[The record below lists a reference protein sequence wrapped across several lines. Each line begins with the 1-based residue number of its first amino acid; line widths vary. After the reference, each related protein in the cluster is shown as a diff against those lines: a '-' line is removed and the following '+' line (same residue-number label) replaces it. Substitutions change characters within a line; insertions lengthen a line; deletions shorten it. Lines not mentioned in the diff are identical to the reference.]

1 MTAPETTMQTANAH
15 NGPEPTIRVD
25 NVSKWFGNVVA
36 VNEVSLEI
44 APGITGL
51 LGPNGAGKTTLL
63 HMMTGLSATSRGTIT
78 VLGQPARGD
87 TQLYRQIGVMTEHQ
101 AVYDFYTGR
110 EFVEFSARMHKLDD
124 IPDAVQKAIE
134 SVNMTD
140 AQDRRLSTYSR
151 GMRQRMRLAATLV
164 HDPPVL
170 VLDEPLNGTDP
181 RQRLE
186 FHDLARRLAA
196 EGRTIIVS
204 SHILEEVETLADNV
218 VLMVS
223 GKLAASGD
231 FRSIRELLDDRPYR
245 IRVTSTNQRALA
257 GGLIGNEAV
266 TSITIEDDGSI
277 LLLTH
282 DLPALQIQ
290 IATVARD
297 TGAILQTVEPQD
309 ESLES
314 VFTYIVER

>member
-1 MTAPETTMQTANAH
+1 MSTDEATVDNRVESSSDA
-15 NGPEPTIRVD
+15 TIVVD

-44 APGITGL
+44 RPGITGL

-63 HMMTGLSATSRGTIT
+63 HMMTGLSGASRGQVR
-78 VLGQPARGD
+78 VLGQPVRGD
-87 TQLYRQIGVMTEHQ
+87 TKLYRRIGVMTEHQ

-110 EFVEFSARMHKLDD
+110 EFVEFSARMHSL
-124 IPDAVQKAIE
+124 PDVPQAVDKAIE
-134 SVNMTD
+134 AVRMAD

-196 EGRTIIVS
+196 EGRTIVVS
-204 SHILEEVETLADNV
+204 SHILEEVETLADNI

-231 FRSIRELLDDRPYR
+231 FRSIRALLDDRPYQNTCHIHKPPR
-245 IRVTSTNQRALA
+245 ARRRPHAQR
-257 GGLIGNEAV
+257 GGDVRHHG
-266 TSITIEDDGSI
+266 
-277 LLLTH
+277 
-282 DLPALQIQ
+282 
-290 IATVARD
+290 
-297 TGAILQTVEPQD
+297 
-309 ESLES
+309 
-314 VFTYIVER
+314 

>member
-1 MTAPETTMQTANAH
+1 MSANATDMD
-15 NGPEPTIRVD
+15 PTIVVD
-25 NVSKWFGNVVA
+25 NVSKWYGNVVA

-44 APGITGL
+44 RPGITGL

-63 HMMTGLSATSRGTIT
+63 HMMTGLSATSQGQVQ
-78 VLGQPARGD
+78 VLGQRVRGD

-110 EFVEFSARMHKLDD
+110 EFVEFSARMHKL
-124 IPDAVQKAIE
+124 PNVEHAVTKALEAVRLVDAP
-134 SVNMTD
+134 
-140 AQDRRLSTYSR
+140 DRRLSTYSR

-164 HDPPVL
+164 HDPPIL

-196 EGRTIIVS
+196 EGRTIVIS
-204 SHILEEVETLADNV
+204 SHILEEVETLADNII
-218 VLMVS
+218 LMVS

-231 FRSIRELLDDRPYR
+231 FRSIRALLDDRPYQ
-245 IRVTSTNQRALA
+245 IRVTSTNARALA
-257 GGLIGNEAV
+257 GGLMRSEAV
-266 TSITIEDDGSI
+266 ASVTMNDDDSF
-277 LLLTH
+277 LLLTR
-282 DLPALQIQ
+282 DLPSLQLLLPR
-290 IATVARD
+290 AAKD
-297 TGAILQTVEPQD
+297 SGAILQTVEPQD

>member
-1 MTAPETTMQTANAH
+1 M
-15 NGPEPTIRVD
+15 NGNTGATIVAD
-25 NVSKWFGNVVA
+25 NVSKWYGNVVA

-44 APGITGL
+44 SPGITGL

-63 HMMTGLSATSRGTIT
+63 HMLTGLSGPSRGSVTI
-78 VLGQPARGD
+78 LGRPVRGD

-110 EFVEFSARMHKLDD
+110 EFVELSARMHRLDD
-124 IPDAVQKAIE
+124 IPTAVDRAID
-134 SVNMTD
+134 SVNMTF

-196 EGRTIIVS
+196 DGRTIVVS
-204 SHILEEVETLADNV
+204 SHILEEVETLADTII
-218 VLMVS
+218 LMVS

-231 FRSIRELLDDRPYR
+231 FRSIRALLDDRPYR
-245 IRVTSTNQRALA
+245 IRVTSTNPRALA
-257 GGLIGNEAV
+257 GGLIGSDAV
-266 TSITIEDDGSI
+266 NSVTMDDDDSII
-277 LLLTH
+277 LLTN
-282 DLPALQIQ
+282 DLPSLQTQ
-290 IATVARD
+290 LARVARD
-297 TGAILQTVEPQD
+297 AGSILQTVEPQD

>member
-1 MTAPETTMQTANAH
+1 MSAREA
-15 NGPEPTIRVD
+15 TISVD

-44 APGITGL
+44 GPGITGL

-63 HMMTGLSATSRGTIT
+63 HMMTGLSAVSEGKVT
-78 VLGQPARGD
+78 VLGQDVRGD

-110 EFVEFSARMHKLDD
+110 EFVAFSARMHKL
-124 IPDAVQKAIE
+124 PNVEQAVNKAIE
-134 SVNMTD
+134 AVRLVD

-164 HDPPVL
+164 HDPPIL

-196 EGRTIIVS
+196 EGRTVVIS
-204 SHILEEVETLADNV
+204 SHILEEVETLADNI

-231 FRSIRELLDDRPYR
+231 YRSIRALLEDRPYQ
-245 IRVTSTNQRALA
+245 IRVTSNNPRALA
-257 GGLIGNEAV
+257 GGLMANEAV
-266 TSITIEDDGSI
+266 TSVTMEDENSI
-277 LLLTH
+277 LLLTD
-282 DLPALQIQ
+282 DLPTLQLQ
-290 IATVARD
+290 LPRMARD
-297 TGAILQTVEPQD
+297 AGAVLQTVEPQD

>member
-1 MTAPETTMQTANAH
+1 MST
-15 NGPEPTIRVD
+15 NGATIVVD

-36 VNEVSLEI
+36 VNEISLEI
-44 APGITGL
+44 SPGITGL

-63 HMMTGLSATSRGTIT
+63 HMMTGLSATSRGNVT
-78 VLGQPARGD
+78 VLGRPVRGD
-87 TQLYRQIGVMTEHQ
+87 TNLYRQIGVMTEHQ

-110 EFVEFSARMHKLDD
+110 EFVELSARMHRLDD
-124 IPDAVQKAIE
+124 ASQAAEKAIA
-134 SVNMTD
+134 SVRMTD
-140 AQDRRLSTYSR
+140 AMDRRLSTYSR

-204 SHILEEVETLADNV
+204 SHILEEVETLADNI

-231 FRSIRELLDDRPYR
+231 FRSIRALLDDRPYR
-245 IRVTSTNQRALA
+245 IRVTSTSPRALA
-257 GGLIGNEAV
+257 GGLMNSEAV
-266 TSITIEDDGSI
+266 SSVAMEDNDSV
-277 LLLTH
+277 LLLTD
-282 DLPALQIQ
+282 DLPTLQTQLPVI
-290 IATVARD
+290 ARD
-297 TGAILQTVEPQD
+297 AGAVLQTVEPED

>member
-1 MTAPETTMQTANAH
+1 MST
-15 NGPEPTIRVD
+15 NGATIVVD

-36 VNEVSLEI
+36 VNEVSLEFG
-44 APGITGL
+44 PGITGL

-63 HMMTGLSATSRGTIT
+63 HMMTGLSATSRGSVT
-78 VLGQPARGD
+78 VLGRPVRGD
-87 TQLYRQIGVMTEHQ
+87 TGLYREIGVMTEHQ

-110 EFVEFSARMHKLDD
+110 EFVELSARMHKLDD
-124 IPDAVQKAIE
+124 VSHAAEKAIE
-134 SVNMTD
+134 SVRMTD

-164 HDPPVL
+164 HDPPIL

-204 SHILEEVETLADNV
+204 SHILEEVETLADNI

-231 FRSIRELLDDRPYR
+231 FRSIRALLDDRPYR
-245 IRVTSTNQRALA
+245 IRVTSTSPRALA
-257 GGLIGNEAV
+257 GGLMNSEAV
-266 TSITIEDDGSI
+266 SSVAMEDNDSV
-277 LLLTH
+277 LLLTD
-282 DLPALQIQ
+282 DLPTLQTQLPLI
-290 IATVARD
+290 ARD
-297 TGAILQTVEPQD
+297 AGAVLQTVEPED

>member
-1 MTAPETTMQTANAH
+1 MSTNEATVDDNVKSSSDA
-15 NGPEPTIRVD
+15 TIVVE

-44 APGITGL
+44 GPGITGL

-63 HMMTGLSATSRGTIT
+63 HMMTGLSAVSEGKVT
-78 VLGQPARGD
+78 VLGQDVRGD
-87 TQLYRQIGVMTEHQ
+87 SQLYRQIGVMTEHQ

-110 EFVEFSARMHKLDD
+110 EFVEFSARMHKLQNVEQ
-124 IPDAVQKAIE
+124 AVNKAIE
-134 SVNMTD
+134 AVRLVD

-164 HDPPVL
+164 HDPPIL

-196 EGRTIIVS
+196 DGRTLVIS
-204 SHILEEVETLADNV
+204 SHILEEVETLADNI

-231 FRSIRELLDDRPYR
+231 YRSIRALLDDRPYQ
-245 IRVTSTNQRALA
+245 IRVTSNNPRALA
-257 GGLIGNEAV
+257 GGLMANEAV
-266 TSITIEDDGSI
+266 TSVTMEAEDSI
-277 LLLTH
+277 LLLTD
-282 DLPALQIQ
+282 DLPTLQLQ
-290 IATVARD
+290 LPRVARD
-297 TGAILQTVEPQD
+297 AGAVLRTVEPQD

>member
-1 MTAPETTMQTANAH
+1 MSTDEAAVDNNTESSSDA
-15 NGPEPTIRVD
+15 TIVVD

-36 VNEVSLEI
+36 VNEVSLEFG
-44 APGITGL
+44 PGITGL

-63 HMMTGLSATSRGTIT
+63 HMMTGLSATSRGEVR
-78 VLGQPARGD
+78 VLGQPVRGD

-110 EFVEFSARMHKLDD
+110 EFVELSARMHKLDN
-124 IPDAVQKAIE
+124 IPDSVQRAIE
-134 SVNMTD
+134 AVNMTD

-164 HDPPVL
+164 HDPPIL

-186 FHDLARRLAA
+186 FHDLARSLAA
-196 EGRTIIVS
+196 EGRTIVVS
-204 SHILEEVETLADNV
+204 SHILEEVETLADNI

-231 FRSIRELLDDRPYR
+231 FRSIRALLDDRPYQ
-245 IRVTSTNQRALA
+245 IRVTSTNPRALA
-257 GGLIGNEAV
+257 GGLIGSDAV
-266 TSITIEDDGSI
+266 TSVTMEDDGSI
-277 LLLTH
+277 LFLTN
-282 DLPALQIQ
+282 DLPSLQLQ
-290 IATVARD
+290 LAGVARD
-297 TGAILQTVEPQD
+297 AGAVLQTVEPQD

>member
-1 MTAPETTMQTANAH
+1 MSANATDMA
-15 NGPEPTIRVD
+15 PTIVVD
-25 NVSKWFGNVVA
+25 NVSKWYGNVVA

-44 APGITGL
+44 RPGITGL

-63 HMMTGLSATSRGTIT
+63 HMMTGLSATSQGQVQ
-78 VLGQPARGD
+78 VLGQRVRGD

-110 EFVEFSARMHKLDD
+110 EFVEFSARMHKL
-124 IPDAVQKAIE
+124 PNVEQAVSKAIE
-134 SVNMTD
+134 AVRLVD

-164 HDPPVL
+164 HDPPIL

-196 EGRTIIVS
+196 EGRTIVIS
-204 SHILEEVETLADNV
+204 SHILEEVETLADNII
-218 VLMVS
+218 LMVS

-231 FRSIRELLDDRPYR
+231 FRSIRALLDDRPYQ
-245 IRVTSTNQRALA
+245 IRVTSTNARALA
-257 GGLIGNEAV
+257 GGLMRSEAV
-266 TSITIEDDGSI
+266 ASVTMNDDDSF
-277 LLLTH
+277 LLLTR
-282 DLPALQIQ
+282 DLPSLQLLLPR
-290 IATVARD
+290 AAKD
-297 TGAILQTVEPQD
+297 SGAILQTVEPQD

>member
-1 MTAPETTMQTANAH
+1 MSASDA
-15 NGPEPTIRVD
+15 TIVVD

-44 APGITGL
+44 GPGVTGL

-63 HMMTGLSATSRGTIT
+63 HMMTGLSAVSRGSVT
-78 VLGQPARGD
+78 VLGHPIRAD
-87 TQLYRQIGVMTEHQ
+87 TQLYRRIGVMTEHQ
-101 AVYDFYTGR
+101 AVYEFYTGR
-110 EFVEFSARMHKLDD
+110 EFVELSARMHKLDNID
-124 IPDAVQKAIE
+124 DAVDKAIE
-134 SVNMTD
+134 AVRMTD

-186 FHDLARRLAA
+186 FHDLTRSLAE
-196 EGRTIIVS
+196 EGRTIVVS
-204 SHILEEVETLADNV
+204 SHILEEVETLADNII
-218 VLMVS
+218 LMVS

-231 FRSIRELLDDRPYR
+231 FRSIRALIDDRPYQ
-245 IRVTSTNQRALA
+245 IRVTSTNPRALA
-257 GGLIGNEAV
+257 GGLIGLDAV
-266 TSITIEDDGSI
+266 ASVTMQEDDSV
-277 LLLTH
+277 LFLTN
-282 DLPALQIQ
+282 DLPALQAQ
-290 IATVARD
+290 LPRVARD
-297 TGAILQTVEPQD
+297 SGAVLQTVEPQD

>member
-1 MTAPETTMQTANAH
+1 MTTDEANVD
-15 NGPEPTIRVD
+15 NIVEPTSDATIVVD

-44 APGITGL
+44 GPGITGL

-63 HMMTGLSATSRGTIT
+63 HMMTGLSATSRGTVT

-110 EFVEFSARMHKLDD
+110 EFVEFSARMHKLTN
-124 IPDAVQKAIE
+124 IPEAVDKAIE
-134 SVNMTD
+134 SVNLVD

-186 FHDLARRLAA
+186 FHDLARRLAS
-196 EGRTIIVS
+196 EGRTIVVS

-231 FRSIRELLDDRPYR
+231 FHSIRELLDDRPYR

-257 GGLIGNEAV
+257 GGLIGSEAV
-266 TSITIEDDGSI
+266 TSVTMEDDGSI

-282 DLPALQIQ
+282 DLPTLQMQ
-290 IATVARD
+290 IATAARD
-297 TGAILQTVEPQD
+297 AGAVLQTVEPQD

>member
-1 MTAPETTMQTANAH
+1 MSTDEATVDNRVESSSDA
-15 NGPEPTIRVD
+15 TIVVD

-44 APGITGL
+44 RPGITGL

-63 HMMTGLSATSRGTIT
+63 HMMTGLSGASRGQVR
-78 VLGQPARGD
+78 VLGQPVRGD
-87 TQLYRQIGVMTEHQ
+87 TKLYRRIGVMTEHQ

-110 EFVEFSARMHKLDD
+110 EFVEFSARMHKLENVRDSVD
-124 IPDAVQKAIE
+124 RAIQAVRMA
-134 SVNMTD
+134 D

-196 EGRTIIVS
+196 EGRTIVVS
-204 SHILEEVETLADNV
+204 SHILEEVETLADNI

-231 FRSIRELLDDRPYR
+231 FRSIRALLDDRPYR
-245 IRVTSTNQRALA
+245 IRVTSTNPRALA
-257 GGLIGNEAV
+257 GGLMLSEAV
-266 TSITIEDDGSI
+266 TSVTMEGDGSV
-277 LLLTH
+277 LLLTD
-282 DLPALQIQ
+282 DLPTLQVQ
-290 IATVARD
+290 LPRVARD
-297 TGAILQTVEPQD
+297 TGTVLQTVEPQD

>member
-1 MTAPETTMQTANAH
+1 MTE
-15 NGPEPTIRVD
+15 NGATIVVD

-36 VNEVSLEI
+36 VNEISLEI
-44 APGITGL
+44 SPGITGL

-63 HMMTGLSATSRGTIT
+63 HMMTGLSATSRGNVT
-78 VLGQPARGD
+78 VLGRPVRGD
-87 TQLYRQIGVMTEHQ
+87 TNLYRQIGVMTEHQ

-110 EFVEFSARMHKLDD
+110 EFVELSARMHKLDD
-124 IPDAVQKAIE
+124 VSQAAEKAIE
-134 SVNMTD
+134 SVRMTD
-140 AQDRRLSTYSR
+140 AMDRRLSTYSR

-204 SHILEEVETLADNV
+204 SHILEEVETLADNI

-231 FRSIRELLDDRPYR
+231 FRSIRALLDDRPYR
-245 IRVTSTNQRALA
+245 IRVTSTSPRALA
-257 GGLIGNEAV
+257 GGLMNSEAV
-266 TSITIEDDGSI
+266 SSVAMEDNDSV
-277 LLLTH
+277 LLLTD
-282 DLPALQIQ
+282 DLPTLQTQLPVI
-290 IATVARD
+290 ARD
-297 TGAILQTVEPQD
+297 AGAVLQTVEPED

>member
-1 MTAPETTMQTANAH
+1 MSASEA
-15 NGPEPTIRVD
+15 TISVE

-44 APGITGL
+44 GPGITGL

-63 HMMTGLSATSRGTIT
+63 HMMTGLSAVSEGKVT
-78 VLGQPARGD
+78 VLGQDARGD
-87 TQLYRQIGVMTEHQ
+87 TQLYRQIGVMTEHP

-110 EFVEFSARMHKLDD
+110 EFVEFSARMHKL
-124 IPDAVQKAIE
+124 PNVEQAVNKAIE
-134 SVNMTD
+134 AVRLTD

-196 EGRTIIVS
+196 EGRTVVIS
-204 SHILEEVETLADNV
+204 SHILEEVEALADNII
-218 VLMVS
+218 LMVS

-231 FRSIRELLDDRPYR
+231 YRSIRALLDDRPYQ
-245 IRVTSTNQRALA
+245 IRVTSNNPRALA
-257 GGLIGNEAV
+257 GGLMANEAV
-266 TSITIEDDGSI
+266 TSVTMEAEDSI
-277 LLLTH
+277 LLLTD
-282 DLPALQIQ
+282 DLPTLQMQ
-290 IATVARD
+290 LPRVARD
-297 TGAILQTVEPQD
+297 AGAVLRTVEPQD

>member
-1 MTAPETTMQTANAH
+1 MSAPETT
-15 NGPEPTIRVD
+15 ISVD

-44 APGITGL
+44 GPGITGL

-63 HMMTGLSATSRGTIT
+63 HMMTGLSSVSEGKVT
-78 VLGQPARGD
+78 VLGQDVRGD
-87 TQLYRQIGVMTEHQ
+87 SQLYRQIGVMTEHQ

-110 EFVEFSARMHKLDD
+110 EFVEFSARMHKLQNVEQ
-124 IPDAVQKAIE
+124 AVNKAIGA
-134 SVNMTD
+134 VRLVD

-196 EGRTIIVS
+196 EGRTVVIS
-204 SHILEEVETLADNV
+204 SHILEEVETLADNI

-223 GKLAASGD
+223 GKLAAFGD
-231 FRSIRELLDDRPYR
+231 YHSIRALLDDRPYQ
-245 IRVTSTNQRALA
+245 IRVTSNNPRALA
-257 GGLIGNEAV
+257 GGLMANEAV
-266 TSITIEDDGSI
+266 TSVTMEAEDSI
-277 LLLTH
+277 LLLTD
-282 DLPALQIQ
+282 DLPTLQLQ
-290 IATVARD
+290 LPRVARD
-297 TGAILQTVEPQD
+297 AGAVLQTVEPQD

>member
-1 MTAPETTMQTANAH
+1 MSASEA
-15 NGPEPTIRVD
+15 TISVE

-44 APGITGL
+44 GPGITGL

-63 HMMTGLSATSRGTIT
+63 HMMTGLSAVSEGKVT
-78 VLGQPARGD
+78 VLGQDARGD

-110 EFVEFSARMHKLDD
+110 EFVEFSARMHKL
-124 IPDAVQKAIE
+124 PNVEQAVNKAIE
-134 SVNMTD
+134 AVRLTD

-196 EGRTIIVS
+196 EGRTVVIS
-204 SHILEEVETLADNV
+204 SHILEEVEALADNII
-218 VLMVS
+218 LMVS

-231 FRSIRELLDDRPYR
+231 YRSIRALLDDRPYQ
-245 IRVTSTNQRALA
+245 IRVTSNNPRALA
-257 GGLIGNEAV
+257 GGLMANEAV
-266 TSITIEDDGSI
+266 TSVTMEAEDSI
-277 LLLTH
+277 LLLTD
-282 DLPALQIQ
+282 DLPTLQMQ
-290 IATVARD
+290 LPRVARD
-297 TGAILQTVEPQD
+297 AGAVLRTVEPQD

>member
-1 MTAPETTMQTANAH
+1 MSTNEATVDDNVKSSSDA
-15 NGPEPTIRVD
+15 TIVVE

-44 APGITGL
+44 GPGITGL

-63 HMMTGLSATSRGTIT
+63 HMMTGLSSVSEGKVT
-78 VLGQPARGD
+78 VLGQDVRGD
-87 TQLYRQIGVMTEHQ
+87 SQLYRQIGVMTEHQ

-110 EFVEFSARMHKLDD
+110 EFVEFSARMHKLQNVEQ
-124 IPDAVQKAIE
+124 AVNKAIE
-134 SVNMTD
+134 AVRLVD

-196 EGRTIIVS
+196 DGRTLVIS
-204 SHILEEVETLADNV
+204 SHILEEVETLADNI

-231 FRSIRELLDDRPYR
+231 YRSIRALLDDRPYQ
-245 IRVTSTNQRALA
+245 IRVTSNNPRALA
-257 GGLIGNEAV
+257 GGLMANEAV
-266 TSITIEDDGSI
+266 TSVTMEAEDSI
-277 LLLTH
+277 LLLTD
-282 DLPALQIQ
+282 DLPTLQLQ
-290 IATVARD
+290 LPRVARD
-297 TGAILQTVEPQD
+297 AGAVLRTVEPQD

>member
-1 MTAPETTMQTANAH
+1 MSG
-15 NGPEPTIRVD
+15 NGATIVVD

-44 APGITGL
+44 GPGITGL

-63 HMMTGLSATSRGTIT
+63 HMMTGLSGVSRGSVTI
-78 VLGQPARGD
+78 LGRPVRGD

-101 AVYDFYTGR
+101 AAYDFYTGR
-110 EFVEFSARMHKLDD
+110 EFVELSARMHKLDN
-124 IPDAVQKAIE
+124 IPDAVDRAIE
-134 SVNMTD
+134 AVRMTD

-151 GMRQRMRLAATLV
+151 GMRQRMRLASTLV
-164 HDPPVL
+164 HEPPVL

-186 FHDLARRLAA
+186 FQDLARRLAA

-204 SHILEEVETLADNV
+204 SHILEEVETLADNI

-231 FRSIRELLDDRPYR
+231 FRSIRALLDDRPYR
-245 IRVTSTNQRALA
+245 IRVTSTNPRALA
-257 GGLIGNEAV
+257 GGLMGSEAV
-266 TSITIEDDGSI
+266 TSVTMEDDGSI
-277 LLLTH
+277 LLLTN
-282 DLPALQIQ
+282 DLPTLQTQ
-290 IATVARD
+290 LPRVARD
-297 TGAILQTVEPQD
+297 AGTILQTVEPQD

>member
-1 MTAPETTMQTANAH
+1 MSAPEA
-15 NGPEPTIRVD
+15 TISVA

-44 APGITGL
+44 GPGITGL

-63 HMMTGLSATSRGTIT
+63 HMMTGLSAVSEGKVT
-78 VLGQPARGD
+78 VLGKDARGD
-87 TQLYRQIGVMTEHQ
+87 SQLYRHIGVMTEHQ

-110 EFVEFSARMHKLDD
+110 EFVEFSARMHKL
-124 IPDAVQKAIE
+124 PNAGEAVGRAIE
-134 SVNMTD
+134 AVRLTD

-196 EGRTIIVS
+196 EGRTIVIS
-204 SHILEEVETLADNV
+204 SHILEEVETLADNI

-231 FRSIRELLDDRPYR
+231 YRSIRALLDDRPYQ
-245 IRVTSTNQRALA
+245 IRVTSNNPRALA
-257 GGLIGNEAV
+257 GGLMANEAV
-266 TSITIEDDGSI
+266 TSVTMETEDSI
-277 LLLTH
+277 LLQTN
-282 DLPALQIQ
+282 DLPTLQMQ
-290 IATVARD
+290 LPRVARD
-297 TGAILQTVEPQD
+297 AGAILRTVEPQD

>member
-1 MTAPETTMQTANAH
+1 MSAPEA
-15 NGPEPTIRVD
+15 TISVD

-44 APGITGL
+44 GPGITGL

-63 HMMTGLSATSRGTIT
+63 HMMTGLSAVSEGKIA
-78 VLGQPARGD
+78 VLGQDARGD
-87 TQLYRQIGVMTEHQ
+87 SQLYRQIGVMTEHQ

-110 EFVEFSARMHKLDD
+110 EFVEFSARMHKL
-124 IPDAVQKAIE
+124 PNVEQAVNKAIE
-134 SVNMTD
+134 AVRLVD

-164 HDPPVL
+164 HDPPIL

-196 EGRTIIVS
+196 EGRTVVIS
-204 SHILEEVETLADNV
+204 SHILEEVETLADNII
-218 VLMVS
+218 LMVS
-223 GKLAASGD
+223 GKLAAFGD
-231 FRSIRELLDDRPYR
+231 YHSIRALLDDRPYQ
-245 IRVTSTNQRALA
+245 IRVTSNNPRALA
-257 GGLIGNEAV
+257 GGLMANEAV
-266 TSITIEDDGSI
+266 TSVTMEAEDSI
-277 LLLTH
+277 LLLTD
-282 DLPALQIQ
+282 DLPTLQMQ
-290 IATVARD
+290 LPRVARD
-297 TGAILQTVEPQD
+297 AGAVLRTVEPQD